1 MIVAGSLELTHA
13 RVLARHGERLAAADW
28 RRIEAIRDWAPALE
42 LARTTALRPWLEGV
56 SVDSG
61 VAQIEDVEAA
71 IEVCHGMILPILGR
85 CCPPL

>member
-42 LARTTALRPWLEGV
+42 LARTTALRYCV
-56 SVDSG
+56 SD
-61 VAQIEDVEAA
+61 
-71 IEVCHGMILPILGR
+71 R
-85 CCPPL
+85 PPLEIDSARKPEKMAR